1 MMRKVYQI
9 EGLDCANCAREV
21 EEYLNKNEAIEKAVI
36 DFMGKKIFITFKNE
50 ELSMEA
56 ISTLIADV
64 EDGVTLLDP
73 SNKKEEKDGEEE
85 SEKGFMKGNEIKI
98 IRLVVSSVLLA
109 FAYFWYQLPFVAQI
123 IIYVVSYLS
132 AGYDVV
138 LSMFKGFTK
147 KRFFTEYSLMTVA
160 TIGALCIQE
169 FPEAVLVMILYQI
182 GELLQDAAVDH
193 SRNQIKNALEIRPK
207 EAMVYRDNT
216 WVTVA
221 PEDLKIGEKVEV
233 KVGEII
239 PADGKILEGNGTV
252 DMAHIT
258 GESVPVTVQQEE
270 NLYSGSILVSGH
282 IFMEVQKS
290 YADSTVSKILEL
302 LESSSEKKGK
312 AEKFVSK
319 FASIY
324 TPIVF
329 LVALLVAVIF
339 PIFGTP
345 FSKSI
350 YNALIF
356 LVVSCPCAIVISV
369 PLTSF
374 VGMGE
379 LAHRGIIVKGSNYLD
394 LLRSAKTIVCDKTGT
409 LTKGKLAVE
418 KIVSPSLDEKELLEY
433 VAYAESISN
442 HPIAK
447 AIVEAYGKEVDN
459 QQISDAQEILGKG
472 VHIAYKN
479 HIVEVGNPKLVKV
492 DEIAKEPGSIVY
504 VSVDGE
510 YKGYIVLKDQLKDNA
525 IEFVKEAHTMN
536 MKVEM
541 LSGDKKEYAELVAN
555 QLGLDD
561 FKGELLPE
569 EKVSSLEKVLE
580 AKENQPVLYMGDG
593 VNDAPSIMRA
603 DVGVA
608 MGAVGSEAAI
618 EAADMV
624 IMNDDLKSVI
634 TSCKIAKKVYRT
646 SIFNIAFA
654 LTIKF
659 VVYVLALFNIS
670 SMWMAL
676 LADVG
681 VTLLLIFHS
690 LFLSNRLKKIK

>member
-1 MMRKVYQI
+1 MRKVYQI

-36 DFMGKKIFITFKNE
+36 DFMGKKLFITFKNE

-56 ISTLIADV
+56 ISALIADV
-64 EDGVTLLDP
+64 EDGVTLLD
-73 SNKKEEKDGEEE
+73 SSKKEEKGEEGE
-85 SEKGFMKGNEIKI
+85 PEKGFMKENEIKI

-123 IIYVVSYLS
+123 IIYVASYLL

-258 GESVPVTVQQEE
+258 GESVPVTVQQDEA
-270 NLYSGSILVSGH
+270 LYSGSILVSGH

-580 AKENQPVLYMGDG
+580 VKENQPVLYMGDG

-603 DVGVA
+603 DVGIA

>member
-73 SNKKEEKDGEEE
+73 SKKEEKDGEEE
-85 SEKGFMKGNEIKI
+85 SEKGFMKENEIKI
-98 IRLVVSSVLLA
+98 IRLVISSVLLA

-138 LSMFKGFTK
+138 LSMFKGFAK

-216 WVTVA
+216 WLTVA

-510 YKGYIVLKDQLKDNA
+510 YKCYIVLKDQLKDNA

-541 LSGDKKEYAELVAN
+541 LSGDKKEYAELVAD

-580 AKENQPVLYMGDG
+580 VKENQPVLYMGDG

>member
-73 SNKKEEKDGEEE
+73 SKKEEKDGEEE
-85 SEKGFMKGNEIKI
+85 SEKGFMKENEIKI

-138 LSMFKGFTK
+138 LSMFKGFAK

-216 WVTVA
+216 WLTVA

-258 GESVPVTVQQEE
+258 GESVPVTIQQEE
-270 NLYSGSILVSGH
+270 ALYSGSILVSGH

-339 PIFGTP
+339 PIFSTP

-580 AKENQPVLYMGDG
+580 VKENQPVLYMGDG

-603 DVGVA
+603 DVGIA

>member
-1 MMRKVYQI
+1 
-9 EGLDCANCAREV
+9 
-21 EEYLNKNEAIEKAVI
+21 
-36 DFMGKKIFITFKNE
+36 
-50 ELSMEA
+50 
-56 ISTLIADV
+56 
-64 EDGVTLLDP
+64 
-73 SNKKEEKDGEEE
+73 
-85 SEKGFMKGNEIKI
+85 
-98 IRLVVSSVLLA
+98 
-109 FAYFWYQLPFVAQI
+109 
-123 IIYVVSYLS
+123 
-132 AGYDVV
+132 
-138 LSMFKGFTK
+138 
-147 KRFFTEYSLMTVA
+147 MTVA

-216 WVTVA
+216 WLTVA

-258 GESVPVTVQQEE
+258 GESVPVTVQQDEA
-270 NLYSGSILVSGH
+270 LYSGSILVSGH

-541 LSGDKKEYAELVAN
+541 LSGDKKEYAELVAD

-580 AKENQPVLYMGDG
+580 VKENQPVLYMGDG

>member
-1 MMRKVYQI
+1 MRKVYQI

-73 SNKKEEKDGEEE
+73 SKKEEKDEEEE
-85 SEKGFMKGNEIKI
+85 SEKGFMKENEIKI

-123 IIYVVSYLS
+123 VIYIVSYLL

-138 LSMFKGFTK
+138 LSMFKGFAK

-270 NLYSGSILVSGH
+270 ALYSGSILVSGH

-409 LTKGKLAVE
+409 LTQGKLAVE

-580 AKENQPVLYMGDG
+580 VKENQPVLYMGDG

-603 DVGVA
+603 DVGIA

>member
-73 SNKKEEKDGEEE
+73 SKKEEKDGEEE
-85 SEKGFMKGNEIKI
+85 SEKGFMKENEIKI
-98 IRLVVSSVLLA
+98 IRLVISSVLLA

-138 LSMFKGFTK
+138 LSMFKGFAK

-216 WVTVA
+216 WLTVA

-418 KIVSPSLDEKELLEY
+418 KIVSTSLDEKELLEY

-580 AKENQPVLYMGDG
+580 VKENQPVLYMGDG

-603 DVGVA
+603 DVGIA

>member
-73 SNKKEEKDGEEE
+73 SKKEEKDGEEE
-85 SEKGFMKGNEIKI
+85 SEKGFMKENEIKI

-138 LSMFKGFTK
+138 LSMFKGFAK

-207 EAMVYRDNT
+207 EAMVYRDNN
-216 WVTVA
+216 WLTVA

-258 GESVPVTVQQEE
+258 GESVPVTVQQDEA
-270 NLYSGSILVSGH
+270 LYSGSILVSGH

-580 AKENQPVLYMGDG
+580 VKENQPVLYMGDG

-603 DVGVA
+603 DVGIA

>member
-36 DFMGKKIFITFKNE
+36 DFMGKKIFITFKNV

-73 SNKKEEKDGEEE
+73 SKKEEKDEEEE
-85 SEKGFMKGNEIKI
+85 SEKGFMKENEIKI

-123 IIYVVSYLS
+123 IIYVASYLL

-258 GESVPVTVQQEE
+258 GESVPVTIQQEE
-270 NLYSGSILVSGH
+270 ALYSGSILVSGH

-580 AKENQPVLYMGDG
+580 VKENQPVLYMGDG

-603 DVGVA
+603 DVGIA

>member
-1 MMRKVYQI
+1 MRKVYQI

-36 DFMGKKIFITFKNE
+36 DFMGKKLFITFKNE

-56 ISTLIADV
+56 ISALIADV
-64 EDGVTLLDP
+64 EDGVTLLD
-73 SNKKEEKDGEEE
+73 SSKKEEKGEEE
-85 SEKGFMKGNEIKI
+85 KPEKGFMKENEIKI

-258 GESVPVTVQQEE
+258 GESVPVTVQQDEA
-270 NLYSGSILVSGH
+270 LYSGSILVSGH

-580 AKENQPVLYMGDG
+580 VKENQPVLYMGDG

-603 DVGVA
+603 DVGIA

>member
-1 MMRKVYQI
+1 MRKVYQI

-36 DFMGKKIFITFKNE
+36 DFMGKKLFITFKNE

-56 ISTLIADV
+56 ISALIADV
-64 EDGVTLLDP
+64 EDGVTLLD
-73 SNKKEEKDGEEE
+73 SSKKEEKGEEE
-85 SEKGFMKGNEIKI
+85 KPEKGFMKENEIKI

-123 IIYVVSYLS
+123 IIYVASYLL

-541 LSGDKKEYAELVAN
+541 LSGDKKEYAELVAD

-580 AKENQPVLYMGDG
+580 VKENQPVLYMGDG

>member
-73 SNKKEEKDGEEE
+73 SKKEEKDGEEE
-85 SEKGFMKGNEIKI
+85 SEKGFMKENEIKI
-98 IRLVVSSVLLA
+98 IRLVISSVLLA

-138 LSMFKGFTK
+138 LSMFKGFAK

-216 WVTVA
+216 WLTVA

-258 GESVPVTVQQEE
+258 GESVPVTVQQDEA
-270 NLYSGSILVSGH
+270 LYSGSILVSGH

-442 HPIAK
+442 HPIAE

-580 AKENQPVLYMGDG
+580 VKENQPVLYMGDG

-603 DVGVA
+603 DVGIA

>member
-73 SNKKEEKDGEEE
+73 SKKEEKGGEEE
-85 SEKGFMKGNEIKI
+85 SEKGFMKENEIKI

-138 LSMFKGFTK
+138 LSMFKGFAK

-216 WVTVA
+216 WLTVA

-541 LSGDKKEYAELVAN
+541 LSGDKKEYAELVAD

-580 AKENQPVLYMGDG
+580 VKENQPVLYMGDG

>member
-36 DFMGKKIFITFKNE
+36 DFMGKKLFITFKNE

-56 ISTLIADV
+56 ISALIADV
-64 EDGVTLLDP
+64 EDGVTLLD
-73 SNKKEEKDGEEE
+73 SSKKEEKGEEE
-85 SEKGFMKGNEIKI
+85 EPEKGFMKENEIKI

-123 IIYVVSYLS
+123 IIYVASYLL

-270 NLYSGSILVSGH
+270 ALYSGSILVSGH

-379 LAHRGIIVKGSNYLD
+379 LAHRGIVVKGSNYLD

-580 AKENQPVLYMGDG
+580 VKENQPVLYMGDG

-603 DVGVA
+603 DVGIA

>member
-36 DFMGKKIFITFKNE
+36 DFMGKKLFITFKNE

-56 ISTLIADV
+56 ISALIADV
-64 EDGVTLLDP
+64 EDGVTLLD
-73 SNKKEEKDGEEE
+73 SSKKEEKGEEE
-85 SEKGFMKGNEIKI
+85 EPEKGFMKENEIKI

-123 IIYVVSYLS
+123 IIYVASYLL

-270 NLYSGSILVSGH
+270 ALYSGSILVSGH

-580 AKENQPVLYMGDG
+580 VKENQPVLYMGDG

-603 DVGVA
+603 DVGIA

-690 LFLSNRLKKIK
+690 LFLSNWLKKIK

>member
-36 DFMGKKIFITFKNE
+36 DFMGKKLFITFKNE

-56 ISTLIADV
+56 ISALIADV

-73 SNKKEEKDGEEE
+73 SKKEEKDEEEE
-85 SEKGFMKGNEIKI
+85 SEKGFMKENEIKI

-123 IIYVVSYLS
+123 IIYVASYLL

-541 LSGDKKEYAELVAN
+541 LSGDKKEYAELVAD

-580 AKENQPVLYMGDG
+580 VKENQPVLYMGDG

-634 TSCKIAKKVYRT
+634 TSCKIAKKIYRT

>member
-1 MMRKVYQI
+1 MRKVYQI

-36 DFMGKKIFITFKNE
+36 DFMGKKLFITFKNE

-56 ISTLIADV
+56 ISALIADV
-64 EDGVTLLDP
+64 EDGVTLLD
-73 SNKKEEKDGEEE
+73 SSKKEEKGEEE
-85 SEKGFMKGNEIKI
+85 KPEKGFMKENEIKI

-109 FAYFWYQLPFVAQI
+109 FAYFWYQLPFVVQI
-123 IIYVVSYLS
+123 IIYVASYLL

-258 GESVPVTVQQEE
+258 GESVPVTVQQDEA
-270 NLYSGSILVSGH
+270 LYSGSILVSGH

-580 AKENQPVLYMGDG
+580 VKENQPVLYMGDG

-603 DVGVA
+603 DVGIA

>member
-73 SNKKEEKDGEEE
+73 SKKEEKDGEEE
-85 SEKGFMKGNEIKI
+85 SEKGFMKENEIKI

-138 LSMFKGFTK
+138 LSMFKGFAK

-216 WVTVA
+216 WLTVA

-258 GESVPVTVQQEE
+258 GESVPVTVQQDEA
-270 NLYSGSILVSGH
+270 LYSGSILVSGH

-541 LSGDKKEYAELVAN
+541 LSGDKKEYAELVAD

-580 AKENQPVLYMGDG
+580 VKENQPVLYMGDG

>member
-36 DFMGKKIFITFKNE
+36 DFMGKKLFITFKNE

-56 ISTLIADV
+56 ISALIADV

-73 SNKKEEKDGEEE
+73 SKKEEKDEEEE
-85 SEKGFMKGNEIKI
+85 SEKGFMKENEIKI

-123 IIYVVSYLS
+123 IIYVASYLL

-258 GESVPVTVQQEE
+258 GESVPVTVQQDEA
-270 NLYSGSILVSGH
+270 LYSGSILVSGH

-580 AKENQPVLYMGDG
+580 VKENQPVLYMGDG

>member
-36 DFMGKKIFITFKNE
+36 DFMGKKLFITFKNE

-73 SNKKEEKDGEEE
+73 SKKEEKDEEEE
-85 SEKGFMKGNEIKI
+85 SEKGFMKENEIKI

-123 IIYVVSYLS
+123 IIYIVSYLL

-138 LSMFKGFTK
+138 LSMFKGFAK

-270 NLYSGSILVSGH
+270 DLYSGSILVSGH

-479 HIVEVGNPKLVKV
+479 HIVEVGNPKLVRV

-580 AKENQPVLYMGDG
+580 VKENQPVLYMGDG

-603 DVGVA
+603 DVGIA

>member
-36 DFMGKKIFITFKNE
+36 DFMGKKLFITFKNE

-73 SNKKEEKDGEEE
+73 SKKEEKDGEEE
-85 SEKGFMKGNEIKI
+85 SEKGFMKENEIKI

-138 LSMFKGFTK
+138 LSMFKGFAK

-216 WVTVA
+216 WLTVA

-541 LSGDKKEYAELVAN
+541 LSGDKKEYAELVAD

-580 AKENQPVLYMGDG
+580 VKENQPVLYMGDG

>member
-64 EDGVTLLDP
+64 EDGVTLLAP
-73 SNKKEEKDGEEE
+73 SKKEEKDEEEE
-85 SEKGFMKGNEIKI
+85 SEKGFMKENEIKI

-138 LSMFKGFTK
+138 LSMFKGFAK

-216 WVTVA
+216 WLTVA

-541 LSGDKKEYAELVAN
+541 LSGDKKEYAELVAD

-580 AKENQPVLYMGDG
+580 VKENQPVLYMGDG

>member
-73 SNKKEEKDGEEE
+73 SKKEEKDGEEE
-85 SEKGFMKGNEIKI
+85 SEKGFMKENEIKI
-98 IRLVVSSVLLA
+98 IRLVISSVLLA

-123 IIYVVSYLS
+123 IIYVASYLL

-216 WVTVA
+216 WLTVA

-472 VHIAYKN
+472 VHITYKN

-580 AKENQPVLYMGDG
+580 VKENQPVLYMGDG

-603 DVGVA
+603 DVGIA

>member
-73 SNKKEEKDGEEE
+73 SKKEEKDEEEE
-85 SEKGFMKGNEIKI
+85 SEKGFMKENEIKI

-123 IIYVVSYLS
+123 VIYIVSYLL

-138 LSMFKGFTK
+138 LSMFKGFAK

-270 NLYSGSILVSGH
+270 ALYSGSILVSGH

-555 QLGLDD
+555 QLGLDN

-580 AKENQPVLYMGDG
+580 VKENQPVLYMGDG

-603 DVGVA
+603 DVGIA

>member
-73 SNKKEEKDGEEE
+73 SKKEEKDGEEE
-85 SEKGFMKGNEIKI
+85 SEKGFMKENEIKI
-98 IRLVVSSVLLA
+98 IRLVISSVLLA

-123 IIYVVSYLS
+123 IIYVASYLL

-258 GESVPVTVQQEE
+258 GESVPVTVQQDEA
-270 NLYSGSILVSGH
+270 LYSGSILVSGH

-580 AKENQPVLYMGDG
+580 VKENQPVLYMGDG

-603 DVGVA
+603 DVGIA

>member
-36 DFMGKKIFITFKNE
+36 DFMGKKLFITFKNE

-56 ISTLIADV
+56 ISALIADV
-64 EDGVTLLDP
+64 EDGVTLLD
-73 SNKKEEKDGEEE
+73 SSKKEEKGEEE
-85 SEKGFMKGNEIKI
+85 EPEKGFMKENEIKI

-123 IIYVVSYLS
+123 IIYVASYLL

-258 GESVPVTVQQEE
+258 GESVPVTIQQEE
-270 NLYSGSILVSGH
+270 TLYSGSILVSGH

-580 AKENQPVLYMGDG
+580 VKENQPVLYMGDG

-603 DVGVA
+603 DVGIA

>member
-36 DFMGKKIFITFKNE
+36 DFMGKKLFITFKNE

-56 ISTLIADV
+56 ISALIADV

-73 SNKKEEKDGEEE
+73 SKKEEKDEEEE
-85 SEKGFMKGNEIKI
+85 SEKGFMKENEIKI

-123 IIYVVSYLS
+123 IIYVASYLLV
-132 AGYDVV
+132 GYDVV

-258 GESVPVTVQQEE
+258 GESVPVTVQQDEA
-270 NLYSGSILVSGH
+270 LYSGSILVSGH

-541 LSGDKKEYAELVAN
+541 LSGDKKEYAKLVAN

-580 AKENQPVLYMGDG
+580 VKENQPVLYMGDG

-603 DVGVA
+603 DVGIA

>member
-36 DFMGKKIFITFKNE
+36 DFMGKKLFITFKNE

-73 SNKKEEKDGEEE
+73 SKKEEKDEEEE
-85 SEKGFMKGNEIKI
+85 SEKGFMKENEIKI

-123 IIYVVSYLS
+123 IIYVASYLL

-138 LSMFKGFTK
+138 LSMFKGFAK

-270 NLYSGSILVSGH
+270 ALYSGSILVSGH

-479 HIVEVGNPKLVKV
+479 HIVEVGNPKLVRV

-580 AKENQPVLYMGDG
+580 VKENQPVLYMGDG

-603 DVGVA
+603 DVGIA

>member
-36 DFMGKKIFITFKNE
+36 DFMGKKLFITFKNE

-56 ISTLIADV
+56 ISALIADV
-64 EDGVTLLDP
+64 EDGVTLLD
-73 SNKKEEKDGEEE
+73 SSKKEEKGEEE
-85 SEKGFMKGNEIKI
+85 EPEKGFMKENEIKI

-123 IIYVVSYLS
+123 IIYVASYLL

-479 HIVEVGNPKLVKV
+479 HIVEVGNPKLVEV

-580 AKENQPVLYMGDG
+580 VKENQPVLYMGDG

-603 DVGVA
+603 DVGIA

>member
-73 SNKKEEKDGEEE
+73 SKKEEKDGEEE
-85 SEKGFMKGNEIKI
+85 SEKGFMKENEIKI
-98 IRLVVSSVLLA
+98 IRLVISSVLLA

-138 LSMFKGFTK
+138 LSMFKGFAK

-216 WVTVA
+216 WLTVA

-492 DEIAKEPGSIVY
+492 DEIAKEAGSIVY

-541 LSGDKKEYAELVAN
+541 LSGDKKEYAELVAD

-580 AKENQPVLYMGDG
+580 VKENQPVLYMGDG

>member
-36 DFMGKKIFITFKNE
+36 DFMGKKLFITFKNE

-56 ISTLIADV
+56 ISALIADV
-64 EDGVTLLDP
+64 EDGVTLLD
-73 SNKKEEKDGEEE
+73 SSKKEEKGEEE
-85 SEKGFMKGNEIKI
+85 EPEKGFMKENEIKI

-123 IIYVVSYLS
+123 IIYVASYLL

-258 GESVPVTVQQEE
+258 GESVPVTIQQEE
-270 NLYSGSILVSGH
+270 ALYSGSILVSGH

-580 AKENQPVLYMGDG
+580 VKENQPVLYMGDG

-603 DVGVA
+603 DVGIA

-618 EAADMV
+618 EVADMV

>member
-73 SNKKEEKDGEEE
+73 SKKEEKDEEEE
-85 SEKGFMKGNEIKI
+85 SEKGFMKENEIKI

-123 IIYVVSYLS
+123 IIYIVSYLL

-138 LSMFKGFTK
+138 LSMFKGFAK

-182 GELLQDAAVDH
+182 GEFLQDAAVDH

-270 NLYSGSILVSGH
+270 ALYSGSILVSGH

-418 KIVSPSLDEKELLEY
+418 KIVSPSLDEKEILEY

-479 HIVEVGNPKLVKV
+479 HIVEVGNPKLVRV

-580 AKENQPVLYMGDG
+580 VKENQPVLYMGDG

-603 DVGVA
+603 DVGIA

>member
-73 SNKKEEKDGEEE
+73 SKKEEKDGEEE
-85 SEKGFMKGNEIKI
+85 SEKGFMKENEIKI

-138 LSMFKGFTK
+138 LSMFKGFAK

-258 GESVPVTVQQEE
+258 GESVPVTVQQDEA
-270 NLYSGSILVSGH
+270 LYSGSILVSGH

-580 AKENQPVLYMGDG
+580 VKENQPVLYMGDG

-603 DVGVA
+603 DVGIA

>member
-73 SNKKEEKDGEEE
+73 SKKEEKDEEEE
-85 SEKGFMKGNEIKI
+85 SEKGFMKENEIKI

-123 IIYVVSYLS
+123 IIYIVSYLL

-138 LSMFKGFTK
+138 LSMFKGFAK

-182 GELLQDAAVDH
+182 GEFLQDAAVDH

-270 NLYSGSILVSGH
+270 ALYSGSILVSGH

-418 KIVSPSLDEKELLEY
+418 KIVSPSLDEKEILEY

-479 HIVEVGNPKLVKV
+479 HIVEVGNPKLVRV

-580 AKENQPVLYMGDG
+580 VKENQPVLYMGDG

-603 DVGVA
+603 DVGIA

-654 LTIKF
+654 LTIKL

>member
-73 SNKKEEKDGEEE
+73 SKKEEKDGEEE
-85 SEKGFMKGNEIKI
+85 SEKGFMKENEIKI
-98 IRLVVSSVLLA
+98 IRLVISSVLLA

-138 LSMFKGFTK
+138 LSMFKGFAK

-216 WVTVA
+216 WLTVA

-258 GESVPVTVQQEE
+258 GESVPVTVQQDEA
-270 NLYSGSILVSGH
+270 LYSGSILVSGH

-459 QQISDAQEILGKG
+459 QKISDAQEILGKG

-580 AKENQPVLYMGDG
+580 VKENQPVLYMGDG

-603 DVGVA
+603 DVGIA

>member
-1 MMRKVYQI
+1 MMRNVYQI

-73 SNKKEEKDGEEE
+73 SKKEEKDGEEE
-85 SEKGFMKGNEIKI
+85 SEKGFMKENEIKI
-98 IRLVVSSVLLA
+98 IRLVISSVLLA

-138 LSMFKGFTK
+138 LSMFKGFAK

-216 WVTVA
+216 WLTVA

-258 GESVPVTVQQEE
+258 GESVPVTVQQDEA
-270 NLYSGSILVSGH
+270 LYSGSILVSGH

-447 AIVEAYGKEVDN
+447 AIVETYGKEVDN

-580 AKENQPVLYMGDG
+580 VKENQPVLYMGDG

-603 DVGVA
+603 DVGIA

>member
-1 MMRKVYQI
+1 MRKIYNI

-21 EEYLNKNEAIEKAVI
+21 EEFLNKDEGIQKATIDFVGKKLFVTFEKEEYDIEK
-36 DFMGKKIFITFKNE
+36 
-50 ELSMEA
+50 LS
-56 ISTLIADV
+56 SLIAEV
-64 EDGVTLLDP
+64 EDGVTLKDA
-73 SNKKEEKDGEEE
+73 SKTSKKDDEEEEEE
-85 SEKGFMKGNEIKI
+85 SSHESEIKI

-109 FAYFWYQLPFVAQI
+109 FAYFWNMAFGIKLACYI
-123 IIYVVSYLS
+123 VSYLL

-193 SRNQIKNALEIRPK
+193 SRKQIQGALEIRPK
-207 EAMVYRDNT
+207 EATVLRNDT
-216 WVTVA
+216 WISVA
-221 PEDLKIGEKVEV
+221 PDELRVGEKVEV

-239 PADGKILEGNGTV
+239 PADGKLIEGNGTI

-258 GESVPVTVQQEE
+258 GESVPVTVNEGEE
-270 NLYSGSILVSGH
+270 LYSGSILLSGH
-282 IFMEVQKS
+282 LFMEVEKA
-290 YADSTVSKILEL
+290 YEDSTVSKILEL
-302 LESSSEKKGK
+302 LESSGEKKGK
-312 AEKFVSK
+312 AEKFVTK

-329 LVALLVAVIF
+329 AVALLVACIF
-339 PIFGTP
+339 PIFNH
-345 FSKSI
+345 SWKESI

-379 LAHRGIIVKGSNYLD
+379 LAKRGIIVKGSNYLD
-394 LLRSAKTIVCDKTGT
+394 LLRSTKTIVCDKTGT

-418 KIVSPSLDEKELLEY
+418 KIVSEGQKEEDLLAY

-447 AIVEAYGKEVDN
+447 AIVDAYGKEIESDK
-459 QQISDAQEILGKG
+459 ISDAQEILGKG
-472 VHIAYKN
+472 VHISYEG
-479 HIVEVGNPKLVKV
+479 HVIEVGNTKLVAVKEEAK
-492 DEIAKEPGSIVY
+492 DEGSIVY
-504 VSVDGE
+504 VSIDGK
-510 YKGYIVLKDQLKDNA
+510 YAGYLVLKDQIKENA
-525 IEFVKEAHTMN
+525 ALFVKQAHDN
-536 MKVEM
+536 KIKVVM
-541 LSGDKKEYAELVAN
+541 LSGDKKNYAKMVAETLN
-555 QLGLDD
+555 LDD
-561 FKGELLPE
+561 YQAELLPE
-569 EKVSSLEKVLE
+569 EKVTALEKILDSN
-580 AKENQPVLYMGDG
+580 ENRPTLYMGDG

-624 IMNDDLKSVI
+624 IMNDDVESVI
-634 TSCKIAKKVYRT
+634 TSFRIADKVFRT
-646 SIFNIAFA
+646 SIFNICFA
-654 LTIKF
+654 LTIKL
-659 VVYVLALFNIS
+659 VVYILALCNIS
-670 SMWMAL
+670 SMWIAL

-690 LFLSNRLKKIK
+690 LFLSRRLKKVK

>member
-73 SNKKEEKDGEEE
+73 SKKEEKDEEEE
-85 SEKGFMKGNEIKI
+85 SEKGFMKENEIKI

-123 IIYVVSYLS
+123 IIYVASYLL

-138 LSMFKGFTK
+138 LSMFKGFAK

-270 NLYSGSILVSGH
+270 ALYSGSILVSGH

-479 HIVEVGNPKLVKV
+479 HIVEVGNPKLVRV

-580 AKENQPVLYMGDG
+580 VKENQPVLYMGDG

-603 DVGVA
+603 DVGIA

>member
-36 DFMGKKIFITFKNE
+36 DFMGKKLFITFKNE

-56 ISTLIADV
+56 ISALIADV
-64 EDGVTLLDP
+64 EDGVTLLD
-73 SNKKEEKDGEEE
+73 SSKKEEKGEEE
-85 SEKGFMKGNEIKI
+85 EPEKGFMKENEIKI

-123 IIYVVSYLS
+123 IIYVASYLL

-258 GESVPVTVQQEE
+258 GESVPVTIQQEE
-270 NLYSGSILVSGH
+270 ALYSGSILVSGH

-541 LSGDKKEYAELVAN
+541 LSGDKKEYAELVAD

-580 AKENQPVLYMGDG
+580 VKENQPVLYMGDG

>member
-1 MMRKVYQI
+1 MRKVYQI

-36 DFMGKKIFITFKNE
+36 DFMGKKLFITFKNE

-56 ISTLIADV
+56 ISALIADV
-64 EDGVTLLDP
+64 EDGVTLLD
-73 SNKKEEKDGEEE
+73 SSKKEEKGEEGE
-85 SEKGFMKGNEIKI
+85 PEKGFMKENEIKI

-123 IIYVVSYLS
+123 IIYVASYLL

-258 GESVPVTVQQEE
+258 GESVPVTVQQDEA
-270 NLYSGSILVSGH
+270 LYSGSILVSGH

-536 MKVEM
+536 MKVKM

-580 AKENQPVLYMGDG
+580 VKENQPVLYMGDG

-603 DVGVA
+603 DVGIA

>member
-36 DFMGKKIFITFKNE
+36 DFMGKKLFITFKNE

-73 SNKKEEKDGEEE
+73 SKKEEKDEEEE
-85 SEKGFMKGNEIKI
+85 SEKGFMKENEIKI

-123 IIYVVSYLS
+123 IIYIVSYLL

-138 LSMFKGFTK
+138 LSMFKGFAK

-270 NLYSGSILVSGH
+270 ALYSGSILVSGH

-479 HIVEVGNPKLVKV
+479 HIVEVGNPKLVRV

-580 AKENQPVLYMGDG
+580 VKENQPVLYMGDG

-603 DVGVA
+603 DVGIA